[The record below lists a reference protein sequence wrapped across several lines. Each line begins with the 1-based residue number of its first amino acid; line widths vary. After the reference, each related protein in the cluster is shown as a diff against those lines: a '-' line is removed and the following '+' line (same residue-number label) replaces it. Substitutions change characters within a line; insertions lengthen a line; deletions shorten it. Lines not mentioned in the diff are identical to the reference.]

1 MPVVESLKLVSFG
14 RPRNVS
20 WHPYAKR
27 HLGCVRASIFPSP
40 ARLFFVGKN
49 HWILFLAH
57 FRIQATSTSSQL
69 ATEGYAATQLLGGQ
83 LADALGSKWVLAAG
97 LSCWSLATAI
107 TPLAAA
113 NGAAPLLAARLA
125 LGLGE
130 GGWVG
135 LDGLNSGKMTEKS
148 CRKVPSL
155 WENIGGIPI
164 VRIGLYLF
172 LDLFWA
178 HKSIRRSH

>member
-1 MPVVESLKLVSFG
+1 MCQGQHIPNSL
-14 RPRNVS
+14 RD
-20 WHPYAKR
+20 
-27 HLGCVRASIFPSP
+27 CV
-40 ARLFFVGKN
+40 LFFVGKN
-49 HWILFLAH
+49 HRILFLAL
-57 FRIQATSTSSQL
+57 FLEATSTSSQL

-97 LSCWSLATAI
+97 LSCWSLATAF

-113 NGAAPLLAARLA
+113 NGAAPLLATRLA

-130 GGWVG
+130 GGLGWVG

-155 WENIGGIPI
+155 WRWGWMECLVIIRWNPA
-164 VRIGLYLF
+164 VCIGLYLF

-178 HKSIRRSH
+178 HKPIRRSHLNDP